1 LSAWQ
6 LKPIEKPKY
15 KIYST
20 AQYRWVTL
28 QLLLTNEIKVDAA
41 LVGQHSSKPMLA
53 VRAAEV

>member
-20 AQYRWVTL
+20 AQLRSV
-28 QLLLTNEIKVDAA
+28 A
-41 LVGQHSSKPMLA
+41 LELPMISETMLMLRYVSRHSSKPMLA
-53 VRAAEV
+53 AVG